1 MMSVLTKVKKLTD
14 GLTTVLE
21 TDKVREAIGDDG
33 LAAIIKD
40 MEALDKELANPAIL
54 GDVQRNRVTSF
65 AEWDERVK
73 GLVEYVR
80 PNGSITE
87 FEIQSLTA
95 AELKK
100 IRAKRAA
107 MEPVMPQQRDR
118 GDGNGAPNEKH
129 YQKDLEAYEEAKEK
143 LDDLNVLWFLEHGLL
158 FEIAGKDDDE
168 KLESLSKTVA
178 GDGGK
183 IATAIGNISN
193 LSPETMSP
201 F

>member
-1 MMSVLTKVKKLTD
+1 MSVLTKVKKLTD
-14 GLTTVLE
+14 NLTTILE
-21 TDKVREAIGDDG
+21 ADEVRKAIGDDG
-33 LAAIIKD
+33 LAAIVKD
-40 MEALDKELANPAIL
+40 IEMLDKELANPAIL
-54 GDVQRNRVTSF
+54 GNVVRNRVTSF
-65 AEWDERVK
+65 EEWDERVK

-80 PNGSITE
+80 PDGSITE

-95 AELKK
+95 GEMKT

-107 MEPVMPQQRDR
+107 MEPVMPQQRNR
-118 GDGNGAPNEKH
+118 GDGKGDSNDKH
-129 YQKDLEAYEEAKEK
+129 YQKDRDVYEQANKK

-168 KLESLSKTVA
+168 KLESLSNTVA
-178 GDGGK
+178 GDAAK
-183 IATAIGNISN
+183 IASAIANISN